1 MKVVNRRV
9 FHDYQILE
17 KFEAGISLTG
27 PEVKSVKTGHLDL
40 TGSFVKI
47 VGSEIYLVNTK
58 IYPLP
63 YTRLEGY
70 DERRTRKLL
79 LHKKEIISLKSKVEG
94 ANLTIIPLALYT
106 QKNLIKVEI
115 ALAKG
120 KKEYE
125 KRESIKRRDME
136 REIEAELKEKMT
148 SSGGDVRQ

>member
-9 FHDYQILE
+9 FHDFQILE
-17 KFEAGISLTG
+17 KFEAGIALTG

-47 VGSEIYLVNTK
+47 VGSEIYLVNAK

-63 YTRLEGY
+63 YVRLEEY

-79 LHKKEIISLKSKVEG
+79 LHKKEIISLKSKTEG
-94 ANLTIIPLALYT
+94 ANLTIVPLALYT

-125 KRESIKRRDME
+125 KREAIKRRDLE
-136 REIEAELKEKMT
+136 RELEIELRGK
-148 SSGGDVRQ
+148 